1 MSHTELV
8 RQSIFLSKALDQ
20 QATEGQNKIDRLRA
34 AFAKEK
40 AARLQAEQ
48 QAEQQA
54 ALAEQQTAVVHEIH
68 ANNYIGT

>member
-1 MSHTELV
+1 LSHTELV

-48 QAEQQA
+48 QA

>member
-8 RQSIFLSKALDQ
+8 RQSIFLSKALDR

-48 QAEQQA
+48 QA